1 MGKQIEWENVA
12 RLLSTVESQVECVS
26 MNLQLYHL
34 SLDSGEKHH
43 GAYLE
48 LEALQVN
55 AAIGKGSRDQNIS
68 MIVIEIWKQGI

>member
-1 MGKQIEWENVA
+1 
-12 RLLSTVESQVECVS
+12 

-55 AAIGKGSRDQNIS
+55 AAIDKGSRDQNIS

>member
-1 MGKQIEWENVA
+1 MEYVN
-12 RLLSTVESQVECVS
+12 
-26 MNLQLYHL
+26 MNLPLYHL
-34 SLDSGEKHH
+34 SLDSGEKNHE
-43 GAYLE
+43 AYLE